1 MSLSPQGYTSSTPPP
16 MPTSTSSTGAIH
28 KPASLPALSP
38 ALANSSITSTAPVNN
53 STPATSTK
61 TAPGAA
67 TPPSRQALPR
77 TTPESRE
84 RDLQDRLYRKVAERM
99 QAFNMAVSGEMDKL
113 LIINRQLNDGENEI
127 RHEQQ
132 TLQDMLRRLQ
142 DNIHVLKS
150 RDQEIQEIT
159 DTVNAMPDMAV
170 DEALCGTTIVY
181 NQ

>member
-1 MSLSPQGYTSSTPPP
+1 
-16 MPTSTSSTGAIH
+16 
-28 KPASLPALSP
+28 
-38 ALANSSITSTAPVNN
+38 
-53 STPATSTK
+53 
-61 TAPGAA
+61 
-67 TPPSRQALPR
+67 
-77 TTPESRE
+77 
-84 RDLQDRLYRKVAERM
+84 M

-113 LIINRQLNDGENEI
+113 LVINRQLNDGENEI